1 MQKCDK
7 QPKHSDTGGELNEL
21 WYSHTV
27 EYYAAVKKEGK
38 RVIRTNL
45 GIIPGLTVKLE
56 EQTVRVECYN
66 SFKIEAVRYTTCS
79 SVQRKYRK
87 AKLEMKEKM
96 GYLEE
101 VRKG

>member
-1 MQKCDK
+1 M
-7 QPKHSDTGGELNEL
+7 
-21 WYSHTV
+21 
-27 EYYAAVKKEGK
+27 
-38 RVIRTNL
+38 

-56 EQTVRVECYN
+56 KQIVRVECYN
-66 SFKIEAVRYTTCS
+66 SFKIEAVRSTACS